1 MSEIKKNTVIIEEV
15 KANMQDVFVT
25 TITAHDKPVTFV
37 EVRMLNGF
45 TVRESTTCVDPANY
59 DEEIGKQVCLK
70 RIEDKI
76 WMLLG
81 YEKQYEVSAKNPVLA
96 STRNM
101 MVSPD
106 YKERFRAEFIQ
117 VFNRFANLCKMCE
130 KWDKGELDFT
140 PTCAR
145 YTYNKQIF
153 FMREYLAVLLER
165 SKVEHVDVRDIL
177 ASGDKYGSEIID
189 NWADLFCR
197 NEEDAQT
204 H

>member
-1 MSEIKKNTVIIEEV
+1 MSEIKKNTVTIEEV

-25 TITAHDKPVTFV
+25 TLKPFDKPVTFV

-59 DEEIGKQVCLK
+59 DEEIGKQICLK

-106 YKERFRAEFIQ
+106 YKERFCAEFTQ
-117 VFNRFANLCKMCE
+117 DYNRFAGLLNMCE
-130 KWDKGELDFT
+130 KWDKGELNFV
-140 PTCAR
+140 PTCPR
-145 YTYNKQIF
+145 YIYDMQLSSMEQK
-153 FMREYLAVLLER
+153 LAVLLER
-165 SKVEHVDVRDIL
+165 AYLEQVGVNFVLMSDPNCCARIEELHNL
-177 ASGDKYGSEIID
+177 
-189 NWADLFCR
+189 LFKR
-197 NEEDAQT
+197 HTKD
-204 H
+204 

>member
-1 MSEIKKNTVIIEEV
+1 MNEIKKNTVTIEEV

-25 TITAHDKPVTFV
+25 TLKPFDKPVTFV

-45 TVRESTTCVDPANY
+45 TVRESATCVDPANY

-101 MVSPD
+101 MISPD
-106 YKERFRAEFIQ
+106 YKERFVAEFTQ
-117 VFNRFANLCKMCE
+117 DYNRYVGLRNMCE
-130 KWDKGELDFT
+130 RWDKGELDFV
-140 PTCAR
+140 PTCPR
-145 YTYNKQIF
+145 SIYDMQLSSMEQK
-153 FMREYLAVLLER
+153 LAILLKRSHLEQVGINNVLMSDPKCWSR
-165 SKVEHVDVRDIL
+165 I
-177 ASGDKYGSEIID
+177 
-189 NWADLFCR
+189 
-197 NEEDAQT
+197 EEVFNLRFPLVPSQG
-204 H
+204 

>member
-1 MSEIKKNTVIIEEV
+1 MSEIKKNTVTIEEV

-25 TITAHDKPVTFV
+25 TLQPFDKPVTFV

-45 TVRESTTCVDPANY
+45 TVRESATCVDPANY

-101 MVSPD
+101 MISPD
-106 YKERFRAEFIQ
+106 YKERFVAEFTQ
-117 VFNRFANLCKMCE
+117 DHNRYVGLRNMCE
-130 KWDKGELDFT
+130 KWDKGKLNFV
-140 PTCAR
+140 PTCSR
-145 YTYNKQIF
+145 DIYNLQLLAMEEK
-153 FMREYLAVLLER
+153 LAVLLER
-165 SKVEHVDVRDIL
+165 ANIEQVEVQDIL
-177 ASGDKYGSEIID
+177 SSDKICAARIEAIR
-189 NWADLFCR
+189 NMLFTR
-197 NEEDAQT
+197 QT
-204 H
+204 KAE

>member
-1 MSEIKKNTVIIEEV
+1 MSEIKKNTVTTEEV
-15 KANMQDVFVT
+15 LANMQDVFVT
-25 TITAHDKPVTFV
+25 TLKPFDKPVTFV

-59 DEEIGKQVCLK
+59 DEEIGKQICLK

-106 YKERFRAEFIQ
+106 YKERFLAEFTQ
-117 VFNRFANLCKMCE
+117 DYNRYAGLRNMCE
-130 KWDKGELDFT
+130 KWDKVELNFV
-140 PTCAR
+140 PTCPR
-145 YTYNKQIF
+145 YIYDLQLSSMEQK
-153 FMREYLAVLLER
+153 LAVLLER
-165 SKVEHVDVRDIL
+165 AYLEQVGVNFVLMSDPNCCARIEELHNL
-177 ASGDKYGSEIID
+177 
-189 NWADLFCR
+189 LFKR
-197 NEEDAQT
+197 HTKD
-204 H
+204 

>member
-1 MSEIKKNTVIIEEV
+1 MSEIKKNTVTIEEV

-25 TITAHDKPVTFV
+25 TLKPFDKPVTFV

-45 TVRESTTCVDPANY
+45 TVRESATCVDPANY

-101 MVSPD
+101 MISSD
-106 YKERFRAEFIQ
+106 YKERFLAEFTQ
-117 VFNRFANLCKMCE
+117 DYNRYVGLRNMLDQ
-130 KWDKGELDFT
+130 WDKGKLNFE
-140 PTCAR
+140 PTCPHHIYDLQWSSMEA
-145 YTYNKQIF
+145 K
-153 FMREYLAVLLER
+153 LAVLLER
-165 SKVEHVDVRDIL
+165 AYIEQMDEEVQDIL
-177 ASGDKYGSEIID
+177 SSDKIYAARIEYIR
-189 NWADLFCR
+189 NQLFDH
-197 NEEDAQT
+197 ETKAE
-204 H
+204 